1 MCMYMY
7 SKVLYTVLTMH
18 TDAKFIEATLDDL
31 QDLESSIPEGV
42 TSYIN
47 VDCPSE
53 GLTINVCG
61 KGGKIIL
68 FISTTTPTPNSA
80 MYDERIEVEENQCID
95 TFIGCTTE
103 EETGRRK
110 RQAASSE
117 RIFVGIEGVE
127 ENNRYE
133 LNANTGDTSTP
144 RGNKYIY
151 CTMTLK

>member
-1 MCMYMY
+1 
-7 SKVLYTVLTMH
+7 
-18 TDAKFIEATLDDL
+18 
-31 QDLESSIPEGV
+31 
-42 TSYIN
+42 
-47 VDCPSE
+47 
-53 GLTINVCG
+53 
-61 KGGKIIL
+61 
-68 FISTTTPTPNSA
+68 

-110 RQAASSE
+110 RQAASSD

-144 RGNKYIY
+144 RGNIYIY
-151 CTMTLK
+151 LYHDTEVTTEVATMNITGIL